1 MNALDF
7 ISESPRNYIFHKSS
21 NKTNLGG
28 ILTLIY
34 LIIFIIIIFVYFVDY
49 FRKET
54 YEFSS
59 YYEYVDDKK
68 KKPEKIKRNLI
79 L

>member
-34 LIIFIIIIFVYFVDY
+34 LIIFIIIIFVYFVNY
-49 FRKET
+49 L
-54 YEFSS
+54 
-59 YYEYVDDKK
+59 KK
-68 KKPEKIKRNLI
+68 KK
-79 L
+79 

>member
-7 ISESPRNYIFHKSS
+7 ISDSPKVCIFQKSS

-34 LIIFIIIIFVYFVDY
+34 LIILVLIIIAYLYNFF
-49 FRKET
+49 T
-54 YEFSS
+54 YAK
-59 YYEYVDDKK
+59 YE
-68 KKPEKIKRNLI
+68 
-79 L
+79 